1 MIPNRALTLP
11 LISLSLL
18 LSACGADDN
27 KQSVPL
33 TEGSYAVQMVAS
45 DYSSSQVATGNI
57 LGDHTATQGLLGKS
71 GSGYTLSSYQ
81 NTLYHIGQYYID
93 TISRY
98 DAAATTALNT
108 AIWTYSTN
116 DSGDDSSNT
125 YKLVQNADNNAYL
138 IRYGSSV
145 IWQID
150 PSASSEEN
158 FIKGTIDL
166 SSYNWNGENPNSVP
180 NMVDAVVVN
189 NVLYVVMQRL
199 DSWWSVHTAYVA
211 AIDLDSNEE
220 IDTNTQTDGLKGF
233 PLTINNPSTI
243 IENNGTLYISG
254 RGDYSSDTGGIDAI
268 SLSDYS
274 VDNIVNGETFAD
286 LNDTDNNI
294 YYHVTDVAITTD
306 GQLYL
311 TANLESGYT
320 TSKTLLFTL
329 NPHSGVNSELEI
341 STLTDGAY
349 STAKISEI
357 EMDSNNR
364 LWVAISNSDAPALLA
379 IDTDTNSRNGDL
391 VELDMPA
398 QTIVFLSE

>member
-1 MIPNRALTLP
+1 MILNRPFTLP
-11 LISLSLL
+11 LIGLSVM
-18 LSACGADDN
+18 LSACGADN
-27 KQSVPL
+27 NNQSVPL
-33 TEGSYAVQMVAS
+33 TEGAYAVQMVAS

-57 LGDHTATQGLLGKS
+57 LGDHTATQGLLVENS
-71 GSGYTLSSYQ
+71 SGYTLSSYQ
-81 NTLYHIGQYYID
+81 NTLYHIGQYGID

-98 DAAATTALNT
+98 DAAAVTALNT
-108 AIWTYSTN
+108 PIWNYSTN
-116 DSGDDSSNT
+116 DSGDGSSNT

-150 PSASSEEN
+150 PSASSEDS

-166 SSYNWNGENPNSVP
+166 SAYNWSGENPNNVP

-199 DSWWSVHTAYVA
+199 DSWWSVHSAYVA
-211 AIDLDSNEE
+211 AIDLDRNEE

-254 RGDYSSDTGGIDAI
+254 RGDYSRDTGGIDAI
-268 SLSDYS
+268 RLSDYS

-311 TANLESGYT
+311 SVNLESGYT

-329 NPHSGVNSELEI
+329 NPQNGVNRELAI